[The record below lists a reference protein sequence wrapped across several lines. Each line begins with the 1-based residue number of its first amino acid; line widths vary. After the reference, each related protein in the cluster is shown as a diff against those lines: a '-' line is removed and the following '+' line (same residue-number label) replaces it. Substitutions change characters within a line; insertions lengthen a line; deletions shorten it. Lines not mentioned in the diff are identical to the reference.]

1 MRSAGSTPE
10 AEGKAY
16 FCGPALAPKETEP
29 PGWVGGG
36 RHQGELSGRSR
47 TARAGAQV
55 PCARPAW
62 ASSLYVTA
70 GESNPELQLPLR

>member
-1 MRSAGSTPE
+1 M
-10 AEGKAY
+10 
-16 FCGPALAPKETEP
+16 
-29 PGWVGGG
+29 
-36 RHQGELSGRSR
+36 
-47 TARAGAQV
+47 ARAGAHV